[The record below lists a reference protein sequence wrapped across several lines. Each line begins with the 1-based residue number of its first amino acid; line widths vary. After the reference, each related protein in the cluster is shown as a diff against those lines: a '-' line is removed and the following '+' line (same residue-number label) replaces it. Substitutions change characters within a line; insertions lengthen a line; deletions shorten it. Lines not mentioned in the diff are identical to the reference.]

1 MENNLKKKIYIYIN
15 ESLCILELTQHCKL
29 SIFQLKKKRMNVHM
43 LHSCMRAAKKWG
55 WGGLINKKALLG
67 YLLIPFCLS
76 LFLAHSLVILGLVA
90 QLCPTFVT
98 PWTVACQA
106 SLSMRIL

>member
-43 LHSCMRAAKKWG
+43 YEGSKEVG
-55 WGGLINKKALLG
+55 VGGIDK
-67 YLLIPFCLS
+67 
-76 LFLAHSLVILGLVA
+76 
-90 QLCPTFVT
+90 
-98 PWTVACQA
+98 
-106 SLSMRIL
+106 